1 MFRSSNSFLAVGLS
15 LLSLS
20 AAVGAQ
26 ESSAPTVAVALP
38 STTFP
43 NTLVIGVRRDLP
55 KVTVDPKDVDADVR
69 ALSRYHQP
77 EGGGGRGFGRA
88 GGGDGGGGLAPTAY
102 PTDDNG
108 NYRGPTR
115 VYVVGLP
122 PDGPA
127 KATVYTNCY
136 TQQTVVVVGPK

>member
-1 MFRSSNSFLAVGLS
+1 MLRSSNSFLAIGLS

-20 AAVGAQ
+20 AVVGAQ
-26 ESSAPTVAVALP
+26 DSSTPTVAIALP
-38 STTFP
+38 SAPFP

-55 KVTVDPKDVDADVR
+55 KVTVDPNAVDADAR
-69 ALSRYHQP
+69 ALSRYHRP
-77 EGGGGRGFGRA
+77 EGGTGHRA
-88 GGGDGGGGLAPTAY
+88 GGGDGGGGGLAATPI
-102 PTDDNG
+102 PTDENG

-127 KATVYTNCY
+127 KATVYTNCV